1 MKHFAILAHSAIGH
15 LNPMI
20 ALAKRL
26 EARGNRVTFLQ
37 VLDVRTVVESAGLRF
52 IPIGVSEYPL
62 GEIPRLHEMQGML
75 GGLAAFRFTLAKLQ
89 RQAALYSSRG
99 SADPRRGERVDGLIA
114 DQVILAAGSIADA
127 LGLPFVTVS
136 VTVTIHEGDDCVP
149 PLNTGWSYSQSP
161 LARMRN
167 RAAYGA
173 FHYLS
178 APVRNAVNDYRRSHG
193 LKEAKRNEDFL
204 SNLAQIHQPPEIVE
218 FPRRGLPDCFHV
230 LGPFSPSIRRRALR
244 VEASWS
250 RLNGA
255 STDIRLSGYAAEQA
269 ARNFPD
275 DSGSVLGAEG
285 TTGDFLLG
293 GGAEPSDLGT
303 LPGSPIVVRFAPQL
317 DLLARA
323 RLVITHCGVNT
334 FLESLMN
341 GVPIVGIPIAN
352 DQPAEAARV
361 KWAGVGEIL
370 PFRNAT
376 AARLRPLIE
385 KVLTEDRYR
394 QRALE
399 VGRVMAGIPALGAAA
414 SVIEQ
419 ALGTGLP
426 VPAGPSRVHA
436 QQTTAWT
443 CSGCRSSGSNPSRAI
458 RVPNV

>member
-37 VLDVRTVVESAGLRF
+37 VLDVRTVVESAGLKF

-89 RQAALYSSRG
+89 RQAALYLREVPPILES
-99 SADPRRGERVDGLIA
+99 ERVDGLIA
-114 DQVILAAGSIADA
+114 DQLILAAGSIADA

-136 VTVTIHEGDDCVP
+136 VTVTIHDCDDRVP

-193 LKEAKRNEDFL
+193 LKEAKRNQDFL
-204 SNLAQIHQPPEIVE
+204 SNLAQIHQLPEIVE

-230 LGPFSPSIRRRALR
+230 LGPFIDSQARPP
-244 VEASWS
+244 VEFPWS
-250 RLNGA
+250 RLNGDPLIYA
-255 STDIRLSGYAAEQA
+255 SLGTLQNRQLGIFRMIAEACSGLKAQLVI
-269 ARNFPD
+269 
-275 DSGSVLGAEG
+275 S
-285 TTGDFLLG
+285 LG

-303 LPGSPIVVRFAPQL
+303 VPGTPIVVRFAPQL

-334 FLESLMN
+334 FLESLVN

-370 PFRNAT
+370 PFRKAT

-385 KVLTEDRYR
+385 KVLTQDRYR

-399 VGRVMAGIPALGAAA
+399 IGRVMAGIPALDAAA

-426 VPAGPSRVHA
+426 VPAGPRVHA
-436 QQTTAWT
+436 QQTTA
-443 CSGCRSSGSNPSRAI
+443 
-458 RVPNV
+458 